1 MSSRETVY
9 AVTNLDWHQVTPTR
23 LAELIRG
30 HWAIENRVHH
40 VRDTTYDEDRSQVRT
55 GQAPRVMATLRNIAI
70 GIIRARHG
78 EQNLAAATRTLGRRV
93 ERLLDLIDHDKVT
106 PVTAVSTLN

>member
-1 MSSRETVY
+1 
-9 AVTNLDWHQVTPTR
+9 
-23 LAELIRG
+23 
-30 HWAIENRVHH
+30 
-40 VRDTTYDEDRSQVRT
+40 VRDVSFDEDRHQLRT
-55 GQAPRVMATLRNIAI
+55 GSGPHVMATLRNIAI